1 MKVRIKETRMCA
13 EAIHY
18 FRDGDV
24 FEEGEVYNVIEEF
37 QNFYGRYYTIS
48 NGVKSGDIEARF
60 TETTK

>member
-1 MKVRIKETRMCA
+1 MCE